1 MVADPRYLIH
11 SAFRLI
17 KTLIGIHQNAKLATE
32 LQSTREIPL
41 TSRTI
46 EMVICAVPLCLW
58 TSLKFILFYQYAYI
72 YFTYSREIL
81 FYLTWHLSSILPE
94 CFVFYRMLSLQY
106 RATSGKY
113 KLITDSTVG
122 LQHEKP

>member
-41 TSRTI
+41 TSGTI
-46 EMVICAVPLCLW
+46 EVVICAQFLC
-58 TSLKFILFYQYAYI
+58 AY
-72 YFTYSREIL
+72 E
-81 FYLTWHLSSILPE
+81 LP
-94 CFVFYRMLSLQY
+94 
-106 RATSGKY
+106 
-113 KLITDSTVG
+113 
-122 LQHEKP
+122 